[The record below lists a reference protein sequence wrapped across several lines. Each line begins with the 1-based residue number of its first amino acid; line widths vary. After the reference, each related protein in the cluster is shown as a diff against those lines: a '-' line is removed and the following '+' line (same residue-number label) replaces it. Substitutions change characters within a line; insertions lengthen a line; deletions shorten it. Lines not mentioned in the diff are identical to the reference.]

1 MTRLLLALALAA
13 SLPALA
19 QTPGGDGAPTLASLD
34 PAFRAV
40 ESKVIAWRRD
50 FHENPELSNRET
62 ATAAKVAAHLTS
74 LGLEVETGVA
84 VTGVVGVLRGGRPGA
99 TVALRA
105 DMDGLPVEERV
116 DLPFKSTATGTYN
129 GNLVPVSHACGHDT
143 HIAILMGVAEVLAA
157 RRDEIAGTVVFL
169 FQPAEEGAPKGEEGG
184 AELMVKEGVLTKHG
198 VDAAFALHINASMEA
213 GHIGYRAGGLW
224 AGVDDMRITVRGR
237 QAHGAYPW
245 LGTDPV
251 VTSAHI
257 ITALQTVVSRNVEIT
272 ENPAVV
278 TVGSIHG
285 GVRSN
290 IIPEEVEMI
299 GTVRTLSTDDRELV
313 NRRIREIATK
323 TAEAMGATAEVEIPY
338 SASYPVTSND
348 PDLTAASVP
357 ALVAAAG
364 ADRVHV
370 VTPRTGAEDFS
381 FFAREVPGFYF
392 VLGGRPP
399 EVAEADAPAHHTPD
413 FFVSEAGLPVGVR
426 AMTGVALAYLDA
438 HAGE

>member
-1 MTRLLLALALAA
+1 MLRLSLVALALTASGTAA
-13 SLPALA
+13 A
-19 QTPGGDGAPTLASLD
+19 QDAPSLASLD

-40 ESKVIAWRRD
+40 EPKVVEWRRD
-50 FHENPELSNRET
+50 FHQHPELSNRET
-62 ATAAKVAAHLTS
+62 QTAAKVAAHLTS
-74 LGLEVETGVA
+74 LGMQVETGVA
-84 VTGVVGVLRGGRPGA
+84 KTGVVGVLRGGRPGA

-105 DMDGLPVEERV
+105 DMDGLPVEERT
-116 DLPFKSTATGTYN
+116 DLPFRSTATGEYN
-129 GNLVPVSHACGHDT
+129 GDLVPVSHACGHDT
-143 HIAILMGVAEVLAA
+143 HMAILMGAAEVLAGM
-157 RRDEIAGTVVFL
+157 RDEIAGTVVFL

-184 AELMVKEGVLTKHG
+184 AELMVKEGVLTRHG
-198 VDAAFALHINASMEA
+198 VDAAFALHINSQLEA

-224 AGVDDMRITVRGR
+224 AGVDDMRITVKGR
-237 QAHGAYPW
+237 QSHGAYPW
-245 LGTDPV
+245 LGADPV
-251 VTSAHI
+251 VTSAQI
-257 ITALQTVVSRNVEIT
+257 ITALQTVVSRNVDLT

-290 IIPEEVEMI
+290 IIPEQVEMI
-299 GTVRTLSTDDRELV
+299 GTVRTLSTDDRALV
-313 NRRIREIATK
+313 NRRIRELAEG
-323 TAEAMGATAEVEIPY
+323 TAAAMGLTAEVEIPY

-348 PDLTAASVP
+348 PALTAASVP

-370 VTPRTGAEDFS
+370 VPPRTGAEDFS

-399 EVAEADAPAHHTPD
+399 EVAEEDAPAHHTPD

-426 AMTGVALAYLDA
+426 AMTGVALAYLEA

>member
-1 MTRLLLALALAA
+1 MTRPALVALALAA
-13 SLPALA
+13 GAAASAQPALTA
-19 QTPGGDGAPTLASLD
+19 ASLD
-34 PAFRAV
+34 PAFQAV
-40 ESKVIAWRRD
+40 ESKVVEWRRD
-50 FHENPELSNRET
+50 FHQHPELSNRET
-62 ATAAKVAAHLTS
+62 RTAGVVAAHLES

-105 DMDGLPVEERV
+105 DMDGLPVEERT
-116 DLPFKSTATGTYN
+116 DLPFRSTATGEYN

-143 HIAILMGVAEVLAA
+143 HVAILMGVAEVLAA

-184 AELMVKEGVLTKHG
+184 AELMVKEGVLTRHG
-198 VDAAFALHINASMEA
+198 VDAAFALHINSQLEA

-237 QAHGAYPW
+237 QSHGAYPW
-245 LGTDPV
+245 LGADPV
-251 VTSAHI
+251 VASAHI
-257 ITALQTVVSRNVEIT
+257 VTALQTVVSRTVNLT

-278 TVGSIHG
+278 TIGSIHG

-299 GTVRTLSTDDRELV
+299 GTIRTLSTDDRALV
-313 NRRIREIATK
+313 NARIREIATS
-323 TAEAMGATAEVEIPY
+323 TAQALGTTAEVEIPY

-348 PDLTAASVP
+348 PALTAASVS

-370 VTPRTGAEDFS
+370 VPPRTGAEDFS

-399 EVAEADAPAHHTPD
+399 EVAEEDAPAHHTPD

-438 HAGE
+438 HAE

>member
-1 MTRLLLALALAA
+1 MLRLSLVALALTASGTAA
-13 SLPALA
+13 AQDAPA
-19 QTPGGDGAPTLASLD
+19 LASLD

-40 ESKVIAWRRD
+40 EPKVVEWRRD
-50 FHENPELSNRET
+50 FHQHPELSNRET
-62 ATAAKVAAHLTS
+62 QTAAKVAAHLTS
-74 LGLEVETGVA
+74 LGMEVESGVA
-84 VTGVVGVLRGGRPGA
+84 KTGVVGVLRGGRPGA

-105 DMDGLPVEERV
+105 DMDGLPVEERT
-116 DLPFKSTATGTYN
+116 DLPFRSTATGEYN
-129 GNLVPVSHACGHDT
+129 GDLVPVSHACGHDT
-143 HIAILMGVAEVLAA
+143 HMAILMGAAEVLAGM
-157 RRDEIAGTVVFL
+157 RDEIAGTVVFL

-184 AELMVKEGVLTKHG
+184 AELMVKEGVLTRHG
-198 VDAAFALHINASMEA
+198 VDAAFALHINSQLEA

-224 AGVDDMRITVRGR
+224 AGVDDMRITVKGR
-237 QAHGAYPW
+237 QSHGAYPW
-245 LGTDPV
+245 LGADPV
-251 VTSAHI
+251 VTSAQI
-257 ITALQTVVSRNVEIT
+257 ITALQTVVSRNVDLT

-290 IIPEEVEMI
+290 IIPEQVEMI
-299 GTVRTLSTDDRELV
+299 GTVRTLSTDDRALV
-313 NRRIREIATK
+313 NRRIRELAEG
-323 TAEAMGATAEVEIPY
+323 TAAAMGLTAEVEIPY

-348 PDLTAASVP
+348 PALTAASVP

-370 VTPRTGAEDFS
+370 VPPRTGAEDFS

-399 EVAEADAPAHHTPD
+399 EVAEEDAPAHHTPD

-426 AMTGVALAYLDA
+426 AMTGVALAYLEA

>member
-1 MTRLLLALALAA
+1 MSRLLVLLALVLAA
-13 SLPALA
+13 GGPVAAQNAL
-19 QTPGGDGAPTLASLD
+19 TLASLD
-34 PAFRAV
+34 AEFQSV
-40 ESKVIAWRRD
+40 EARVVEWRRD
-50 FHENPELSNRET
+50 FHQHPELSNRET
-62 ATAAKVAAHLTS
+62 ETAAKVAAHLTS
-74 LGLEVETGVA
+74 LGMEVETGVA

-105 DMDGLPVEERV
+105 DMDALPVEERT
-116 DLPFKSTATGTYN
+116 DLPFRSTATGTYN

-143 HIAILMGVAEVLAA
+143 HMAILMGVAEVLAA

-169 FQPAEEGAPKGEEGG
+169 FQPAEEGAPRGEEGG
-184 AELMVKEGVLTKHG
+184 AELMVKEGVLMRHG
-198 VDAAFALHINASMEA
+198 VDAAFALHINSQLEA

-237 QAHGAYPW
+237 QSHGAYPW

-251 VTSAHI
+251 VTSAQI
-257 ITALQTVVSRNVEIT
+257 VTALQTVVSRSVNLT
-272 ENPAVV
+272 ENAAVV
-278 TVGSIHG
+278 TIGSIHG

-299 GTVRTLSTDDRELV
+299 GTIRTLSDADRALV
-313 NRRIREIATK
+313 NARIREIATK

-348 PDLTAASVP
+348 AALTAASVP

-370 VTPRTGAEDFS
+370 VPARTGAEDFS

-399 EVAEADAPAHHTPD
+399 EVAEADAPAHHTPT

>member
-1 MTRLLLALALAA
+1 MLRFVLALLVAAPAFAQDALTLDDLAA
-13 SLPALA
+13 DLE
-19 QTPGGDGAPTLASLD
+19 
-34 PAFRAV
+34 AV
-40 ESKVIAWRRD
+40 QDRVVEWRRD
-50 FHENPELSNRET
+50 FHANPELSNRET
-62 ATAAKVAAHLTS
+62 RTAALVAAHLQS

-105 DMDGLPVEERV
+105 DMDGLPVEERTG
-116 DLPFKSTATGTYN
+116 LPFASQATGEYN
-129 GNLVPVSHACGHDT
+129 GDIVPVSHACGHDT
-143 HIAILMGVAEVLAA
+143 HVAMLMGVAEVLAG

-169 FQPAEEGAPKGEEGG
+169 FQPAEEGAPRGEDGG
-184 AELMVKEGVLTKHG
+184 AELMVEEGVLERHG
-198 VDAAFALHINASMEA
+198 VDAAFALHINSVMEA

-224 AGVDDMRITVRGR
+224 AGVDDFRITVRGR
-237 QAHGAYPW
+237 QSHGAYPW

-257 ITALQTVVSRNVEIT
+257 VTALQTVVSRNVTLI

-290 IIPEEVEMI
+290 IIPEEVEMV
-299 GTVRTLSTDDRELV
+299 GTIRTLSPEDRAFV
-313 NRRIREIATK
+313 NERIREIATH

-338 SASYPVTSND
+338 STSYPVTTND
-348 PDLTAASVP
+348 PALTAASVA
-357 ALVAAAG
+357 ALVEAAG
-364 ADRVHV
+364 ADRVRV
-370 VTPRTGAEDFS
+370 VPPRTGAEDFS

-399 EVAEADAPAHHTPD
+399 EVAEEDAPAHHTPD
-413 FFVSEAGLPVGVR
+413 FFVSEAGFPVGVR
-426 AMTGVALAYLDA
+426 AMTGVALAYLEA
-438 HAGE
+438 HAEGH